1 MKEIS
6 KSELEIMQFLWKNGE
21 STSVDIVKNVG
32 QKTDWK
38 NNTIMTLVSRL
49 VTKGFVEAI
58 RNKGEL
64 IIYKSKISENDYK
77 AQETNNFIEKIYD
90 GSINDMLVAFAK
102 SKKLTK
108 KDLKDLIKI
117 IDD

>member
-6 KSELEIMQFLWKNGE
+6 KSELEIMQFLWKNGK

-64 IIYKSKISENDYK
+64 IIYKSKISEGDYK

-108 KDLKDLIKI
+108 KDLKDLMKI

>member
-49 VTKGFVEAI
+49 VIKGFVEAM

-64 IIYKSKISENDYK
+64 IIYKSKISEGDYK

-108 KDLKDLIKI
+108 KDLKDLMKI

>member
-32 QKTDWK
+32 QKIDWK

-49 VTKGFVEAI
+49 VTKGF
-58 RNKGEL
+58 
-64 IIYKSKISENDYK
+64 
-77 AQETNNFIEKIYD
+77 
-90 GSINDMLVAFAK
+90 AK

-108 KDLKDLIKI
+108 KDLKNLMKI